1 MSWKTGPQAPLVVLM
16 CIYCTV
22 TQVKTVNVL
31 KVDENKQTNVSWLR
45 FSASVL
51 GSVVQQ
57 VTCEENQEI
66 QVVPVFDMNKSRS
79 VHPAPP
85 TTSHYHP
92 KMFWKTSRCL
102 KSCSSSQ
109 SESESVLTRPSWR
122 KRTPGRQQILLL
134 LLLLHLTPQWRWCP
148 FDDWAHW
155 WGEVSLFECARPG
168 PGGGKEERDEETWN
182 WWREKLEVLSD
193 LILTHNFFYFSK

>member
-31 KVDENKQTNVSWLR
+31 KVDKNKQTNVSWLR

-85 TTSHYHP
+85 PPPTTTQKCFERHPDVLNHAVPLSLSLSLSWPDWVEEKELQDDSRFCSFFCSYTSHLNDDGVLS
-92 KMFWKTSRCL
+92 MTGLIGEVRFL
-102 KSCSSSQ
+102 CSSVPDQ
-109 SESESVLTRPSWR
+109 DLEEEKKREMRKHETDGEKNWRFCLT
-122 KRTPGRQQILLL
+122 
-134 LLLLHLTPQWRWCP
+134 
-148 FDDWAHW
+148 
-155 WGEVSLFECARPG
+155 
-168 PGGGKEERDEETWN
+168 
-182 WWREKLEVLSD
+182 
-193 LILTHNFFYFSK
+193 

>member
-1 MSWKTGPQAPLVVLM
+1 M

-31 KVDENKQTNVSWLR
+31 KVDEEKQTNVSWLR

-79 VHPAPP
+79 VHPRSPHHLPLPP
-85 TTSHYHP
+85 
-92 KMFWKTSRCL
+92 KNVL
-102 KSCSSSQ
+102 KDIQMS
-109 SESESVLTRPSWR
+109 
-122 KRTPGRQQILLL
+122 
-134 LLLLHLTPQWRWCP
+134 
-148 FDDWAHW
+148 
-155 WGEVSLFECARPG
+155 
-168 PGGGKEERDEETWN
+168 
-182 WWREKLEVLSD
+182 
-193 LILTHNFFYFSK
+193 